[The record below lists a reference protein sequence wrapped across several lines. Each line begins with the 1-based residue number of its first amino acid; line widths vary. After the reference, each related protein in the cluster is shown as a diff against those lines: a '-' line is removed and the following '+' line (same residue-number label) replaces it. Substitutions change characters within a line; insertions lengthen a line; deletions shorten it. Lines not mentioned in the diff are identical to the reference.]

1 MKNKLVIEQVWEE
14 GRYRYKVFDNNTLYM
29 ITNSK
34 RVAEYARDKLR
45 EEYRRHKDADEVWTN
60 KKSFSKSQSKEV

>member
-45 EEYRRHKDADEVWTN
+45 EDYRRDKDADEV
-60 KKSFSKSQSKEV
+60 

>member
-34 RVAEYARDKLR
+34 RVAEYARNKLR
-45 EEYRRHKDADEVWTN
+45 EEYRRHKDANEVRTDN
-60 KKSFSKSQSKEV
+60 KNISGS

>member
-1 MKNKLVIEQVWEE
+1 MIKDYYKLRMKNKLVIEQVWEE

-45 EEYRRHKDADEVWTN
+45 EEYRRHKNADEV
-60 KKSFSKSQSKEV
+60 

>member
-1 MKNKLVIEQVWEE
+1 MKKKLIIEQVWEE

-45 EEYRRHKDADEVWTN
+45 EEYRRHKDADEV
-60 KKSFSKSQSKEV
+60 